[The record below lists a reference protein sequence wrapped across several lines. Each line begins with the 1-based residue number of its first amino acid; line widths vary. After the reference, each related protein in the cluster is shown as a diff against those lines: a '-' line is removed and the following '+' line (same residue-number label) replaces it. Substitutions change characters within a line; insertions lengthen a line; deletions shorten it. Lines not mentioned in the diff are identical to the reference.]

1 MPCQPEGTVVLR
13 RPLSGLFVSVALRV
27 ISHAPDLK
35 PSDNVISFVRRTA
48 DVLLSEHGH
57 VPHAMKNI
65 TVRLDEELIDELEL
79 EADEHGV
86 SRSEYIRNTLV
97 TRDEHDDTR
106 DEYEQEITDLKE
118 RINEL
123 ETENE
128 RMRNEKRLILE
139 QREENTELVEYV
151 QEERELQQRREER
164 LDAPVWRRAKWWL
177 VGR

>member
-1 MPCQPEGTVVLR
+1 
-13 RPLSGLFVSVALRV
+13 
-27 ISHAPDLK
+27 
-35 PSDNVISFVRRTA
+35 
-48 DVLLSEHGH
+48 
-57 VPHAMKNI
+57 MKNI